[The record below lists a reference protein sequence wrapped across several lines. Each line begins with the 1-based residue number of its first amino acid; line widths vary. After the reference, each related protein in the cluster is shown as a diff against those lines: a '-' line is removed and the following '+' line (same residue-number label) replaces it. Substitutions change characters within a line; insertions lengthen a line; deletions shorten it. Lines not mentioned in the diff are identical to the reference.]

1 MSKGHVYA
9 ARVPGEPE
17 VKIGKTTRPL
27 DKRLSEH
34 NNSAVLR
41 DYEYE
46 FLLPVNDPS
55 AVEKE
60 AHRLLKDVRVRKD
73 REFFCCS
80 PREAKKKIKKAA
92 ATVDKRSTGSLL
104 KRLLLNPL
112 RSLVRLLFGTALT
125 ISGLL
130 VSLAVLSI
138 LYIDPVARTDYAE
151 WMLAFL
157 VGSGILLLS
166 GFRLIRRRR

>member
-17 VKIGKTTRPL
+17 VKIGKTTRPPE
-27 DKRLSEH
+27 KRLSEH

-73 REFFCCS
+73 REFFCCTPS
-80 PREAKKKIKKAA
+80 QARKAMKRAA
-92 ATVDKRSTGSLL
+92 ATVNKRSTVSLVG
-104 KRLLLNPL
+104 RLVLNPL
-112 RSLVRLLFGTALT
+112 GRLVRFLFGTALT

-130 VSLAVLSI
+130 VGLFVLSV
-138 LYIDPVARTDYAE
+138 LYVDPVARTEYVE
-151 WMLAFL
+151 WIPVFFLA
-157 VGSGILLLS
+157 SGILLLS
-166 GFRLIRRRR
+166 GYSLIRRRR

>member
-17 VKIGKTTRPL
+17 AKIGKTTRPPE
-27 DKRLSEH
+27 KRLREH

-46 FLLPVNDPS
+46 FLLAVNDPS

-73 REFFCCS
+73 REFFCCT
-80 PREAKKKIKKAA
+80 PREAKKIIKKAA
-92 ATVDKRSTGSLL
+92 ATVDKRNTGSLL

-112 RSLVRLLFGTALT
+112 GAFVRLLFGTALT
-125 ISGLL
+125 VSGLL
-130 VSLAVLSI
+130 VCLIVLSI
-138 LYIDPVARTDYAE
+138 LYVDPVARTDYSAC
-151 WMLAFL
+151 MLAYL
-157 VGSGILLLS
+157 VGAGILLRS
-166 GFRLIRRRR
+166 GFKLCRRRR